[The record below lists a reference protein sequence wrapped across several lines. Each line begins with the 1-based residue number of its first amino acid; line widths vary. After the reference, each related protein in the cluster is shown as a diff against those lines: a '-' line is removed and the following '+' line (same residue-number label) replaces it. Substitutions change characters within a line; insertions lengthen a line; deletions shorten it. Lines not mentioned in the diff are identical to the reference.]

1 MADHSLERK
10 AKDIAAGFAGGA
22 VQVLIGQPFDL
33 VKVKLQTSNTSLVN
47 IIKDTITKEG
57 PLGFYKGTL
66 APLFGVG
73 ACVSVQFYAFHEA
86 KRQLPESNVYVHGA
100 IAGIVNTPITAPVEQ
115 LRILLQTQPA
125 DKKFYH
131 GPRDALSK
139 IYSQYGLKGIFR
151 GFNIT
156 LLREAQAYGVW
167 FYAYEQLIH
176 YAQRSQGINRH
187 EINTFQLLLAGAL
200 SGQALWLA
208 SYPLDVI
215 KSRIQ
220 SDLNFDKKVSSFNVA
235 KQLFNQHGFKG
246 FWKGIGPALV
256 RAVPCSAGTFA
267 TVELTLRLLG

>member
-1 MADHSLERK
+1 
-10 AKDIAAGFAGGA
+10 
-22 VQVLIGQPFDL
+22 VQ
-33 VKVKLQTSNTSLVN
+33 
-47 IIKDTITKEG
+47 KEG
-57 PLGFYKGTL
+57 LLAFYKGTL

-86 KRQLPESNVYVHGA
+86 KRQLQSSSVYTHGA
-100 IAGIVNTPITAPVEQ
+100 IAGMVNTPITSPVEQ
-115 LRILLQTQPA
+115 LRILLQTQPSGA
-125 DKKFYH
+125 NKIYH
-131 GPRDALSK
+131 GPRDALRK
-139 IYSQYGLKGIFR
+139 IWRQHGLKAVFR

-167 FYAYEQLIH
+167 FYAYESLIA
-176 YAQRSQGINRH
+176 YAIKSQGVERH
-187 EINTFQLLLAGAL
+187 EISTPQLLLFGAL

-215 KSRIQ
+215 KTRVQ
-220 SDLNFDKKVSSFNVA
+220 SDLDFSKRVSSLNVA
-235 KQLFNQHGFKG
+235 KRLLREQGIGG